1 MKNFRIIKKIFFD
14 KQSNRNTIKLYNKK
28 KNLNLIHVSDVS
40 KVILKNFR
48 KLDGLYNLTS
58 EHEVSIQDFYNLVN
72 DRNYF

>member
-1 MKNFRIIKKIFFD
+1 M
-14 KQSNRNTIKLYNKK
+14 
-28 KNLNLIHVSDVS
+28 SDVS

-72 DRNYF
+72 DRELFLKKKKNYFSTKKLFTRINIKLMSLEDSIKNF